1 MRLVPPGI
9 RTKLAAIV
17 TPWVVGLSAFAV
29 SLVLT
34 PVAIV
39 VARRTGI
46 MDRPGELKDQAR
58 AVPYLGGAAVFAGV
72 AVGVWGTRPTV
83 LVPLFLA
90 LALGVADDRFSL
102 APSLRLLGEVG
113 IGVAIVATCP
123 VHAPGWLA
131 VLLLLPLT
139 LLLINGVNFMDGLDM
154 LAGGSVA
161 VAAVGFAVIL
171 AGPLTRSGHLTGV
184 ALAAALLGFL
194 VFNRPPARIY
204 LGDGGSY
211 LLGVALTALVA
222 ESWGPQVARPI
233 GVVALLLVALPA
245 GEVAFAI
252 VRRLRGRRSVL
263 AGDRGH
269 PYDRMVDRGWS
280 RPSASAAYIAAQGM
294 LTVGAVLAYRQ
305 SSLALAV
312 AVDVVGGV
320 ALIIAAG
327 LAGALTPDQEVA
339 P

>member
-1 MRLVPPGI
+1 M
-9 RTKLAAIV
+9 
-17 TPWVVGLSAFAV
+17 TPWVVGLCAFV
-29 SLVLT
+29 ISLALT
-34 PVAIV
+34 PVAIL

-46 MDRPGELKDQAR
+46 MDRPGELKDQTR
-58 AVPYLGGAAVFAGV
+58 AVPYLGGVAVFAGL
-72 AVGVWGTRPTV
+72 AVGVWGARPTV

-90 LALGVADDRFSL
+90 LALGVADDRFAL
-102 APSLRLLGEVG
+102 APSLRLLGEVV
-113 IGVAIVATCP
+113 IGVTVVVTCP

-131 VLLLLPLT
+131 VVLLVPLT
-139 LLLINGVNFMDGLDM
+139 LLLINGVNLMDGLDM
-154 LAGGSVA
+154 LAGGTVA

-171 AGPLTRSGHLTGV
+171 AGPLTHTGHLTGV

-211 LLGVALTALVA
+211 LLGVALTVLVA
-222 ESWGPQVARPI
+222 DSWGTYVATPI
-233 GVVALLLVALPA
+233 GVVSLVLIALPA

-252 VRRLRGRRSVL
+252 VRRLRGRKSVL

-269 PYDRMVDRGWS
+269 PYDRLVARGWS
-280 RPSASAAYIAAQGM
+280 RPSASAAYIAAQGI
-294 LTVGAVLAYRQ
+294 LTIGAVLAYRQ
-305 SSLALAV
+305 SSLALAI